1 VKVRRWRPTCLA
13 GLFALAACARS
24 PDMVLEPVHH
34 LLDDLARPLPEG
46 TPLACAVDDET
57 RPALGCAPHL
67 LLARERAIVG
77 EGGRVRRTFGLR
89 RAGDTSAFLVE
100 PFAQLSDDS
109 SPTALPV
116 ALVDGPRKD
125 VEVTFDVPSAI
136 AGSSVGVS
144 VYVVPAPPPRGRV
157 KTRPVLLGPGS
168 VLRVGI
174 GLDPIGSKAGAAPV
188 EFRLVARSRG
198 SRRELVRAVL
208 APTEADGGRWH
219 DYRQELG
226 TLGGERVR
234 FAFVN
239 RVLARPGER
248 REVPLGFPLWSE
260 PEILESRP
268 RGIRP
273 NLLLISVD
281 TLRADHLGSYGCDLP
296 TSPNLDRV
304 AAEGTVFEQ
313 TFATYPATGTSHA
326 TMFTSLYPSVHGVF
340 GPIDQAP
347 LAAPTLGEVV
357 RAHGYQTGAVT
368 EDGMLV
374 ASQRGQRGFG
384 YYREHKGADLWD
396 TAGQVGATFSD
407 GLRWLEAHR
416 GERFFLFLHTYQ
428 VHSPYS
434 PPPAFDLFRSYRLDG
449 REVPITDE
457 TAEAI
462 RSRHAYAG
470 EVRYVDSE
478 FRRLLSGLEA
488 LGEADRTL
496 VVVTSDH
503 GEEFGEHGRIGHG
516 LTLYDEVLRVP
527 LILRLPRIVPA
538 GLRVPV
544 QVSLVDLMP
553 TLLDLL
559 HIPVPDTA
567 QGRSLVPLLGDPRAA
582 AFASRPVFAELKVAG
597 LEAVGVRYAGY
608 KWVFPRQPGAQVETY
623 DLGADPGEQ
632 RDVGGSDLR
641 ERGEALAAQYA
652 TLVSSATT
660 ALASAP
666 GVPAAPPAP
675 PLDERTVQKLRALGY
690 VQ

>member
-1 VKVRRWRPTCLA
+1 
-13 GLFALAACARS
+13 
-24 PDMVLEPVHH
+24 
-34 LLDDLARPLPEG
+34 
-46 TPLACAVDDET
+46 
-57 RPALGCAPHL
+57 
-67 LLARERAIVG
+67 
-77 EGGRVRRTFGLR
+77 
-89 RAGDTSAFLVE
+89 
-100 PFAQLSDDS
+100 

-374 ASQRGQRGFG
+374 AGQGVQRGFG

-407 GLRWLEAHR
+407 GLRWLEA
-416 GERFFLFLHTYQ
+416 
-428 VHSPYS
+428 
-434 PPPAFDLFRSYRLDG
+434 
-449 REVPITDE
+449 
-457 TAEAI
+457 
-462 RSRHAYAG
+462 
-470 EVRYVDSE
+470 
-478 FRRLLSGLEA
+478 
-488 LGEADRTL
+488 
-496 VVVTSDH
+496 
-503 GEEFGEHGRIGHG
+503 HGRIGHG

-567 QGRSLVPLLGDPRAA
+567 QGRSVVPLLGDPRAA
-582 AFASRPVFAELKVAG
+582 AFASRPVF
-597 LEAVGVRYAGY
+597 
-608 KWVFPRQPGAQVETY
+608 
-623 DLGADPGEQ
+623 
-632 RDVGGSDLR
+632 
-641 ERGEALAAQYA
+641 
-652 TLVSSATT
+652 
-660 ALASAP
+660 
-666 GVPAAPPAP
+666 
-675 PLDERTVQKLRALGY
+675 
-690 VQ
+690 